1 MPNKGWFRIGDN
13 DGPRTLQ
20 EQMLGLDPALAEA
33 AGKTVLDLGCAEG
46 LIAIEFAKAG
56 AKAVRGIECN
66 RDLWISAECEVARS
80 KLPAITI
87 EHADI
92 VDVAKRAERPQYD
105 IVLAL
110 AVLHKLGDPAAG
122 IRFCAESAR
131 ALIVVRLPVGS
142 MGVIGYK
149 HDKRRCADLHEA
161 LPPLGFALERTAPGP
176 RGEWVQYWRRA

>member
-1 MPNKGWFRIGDN
+1 MTAKGWFRLGDN

-20 EQMLGLDPALAEA
+20 EQMLGLGAALAEA

-56 AKAVRGIECN
+56 ATAVHGIESN
-66 RDLWISAECEVARS
+66 QQLWIAAKREAASMAI
-80 KLPAITI
+80 LPVTF
-87 EHADI
+87 EHSDI
-92 VDVAKRAERPQYD
+92 VEVAKRPERPQYD

-131 ALIVVRLPVGS
+131 RLIVVRLPIGS
-142 MGVIGYK
+142 TGIIGYK
-149 HDKRRCADLHEA
+149 HDKRRSSDIREI
-161 LPPLGFALERTAPGP
+161 LPPLGFTLERAEPGP